1 MPYFHGYIP
10 LKRWNGTELGTAY
23 MERIGALENLHQ
35 MYAERMRYR
44 LEDDIVLTQW
54 IRAEIGKTN

>member
-1 MPYFHGYIP
+1 MAP
-10 LKRWNGTELGTAY
+10 
-23 MERIGALENLHQ
+23 LENLHQ